1 MSMRRRFSVVAGL
14 VLALALATSA
24 AGQDPAAEKARVD
37 QRIADLQAEI
47 AEAKDQEGVL
57 TSQLSEVVEELR
69 AAEEAV
75 DRAESSLS
83 ALEAELASERDR
95 LERITARL
103 ERQTRKLER
112 LKREHRRAVE
122 ILEER
127 VRAIYVTETPDVL
140 SFIVSASS
148 FSEVVDSFE
157 FMERI
162 GIQDKRIAAQV
173 KRSKLEAAAQR
184 AATAKTR
191 QVAAATVAVIEAR
204 TAEASEVRD
213 ELAAGRDTLAA
224 ARTLKRSALSD
235 ARETRADHLEE
246 VDALLAESASLAA
259 AIREA
264 QEQAA
269 ASSTGSGTPSASG
282 FIWPVNGTVVSGFG
296 WRGDRMHEG
305 IDITA
310 SSGTPIWAAAAGTVI
325 WASWRGGYGNC
336 VVVDHGN
343 GLATLYAHASSVLV
357 SVGQSVSQGETVAL
371 VGSTGN
377 SSGPHLHFEVRVNGT
392 AVDPLGYL

>member
-1 MSMRRRFSVVAGL
+1 MTMRRRLSVVACFA
-14 VLALALATSA
+14 LALALAASA
-24 AGQDPAAEKARVD
+24 AGQDPAEEKARVD

-47 AEAKDQEGVL
+47 TAAKEQEGVL
-57 TSQLSEVVEELR
+57 TSQLSEVADELR

-75 DRAESSLS
+75 ASAESSLS
-83 ALEAELASERDR
+83 ALEAELATERDR
-95 LERITARL
+95 LARITAQL
-103 ERQTRKLER
+103 EREIRKHER
-112 LKREHRRAVE
+112 LKREYRRAVE
-122 ILEER
+122 ILEAR

-148 FSEVVDSFE
+148 FSDVVDSFE
-157 FMERI
+157 FMKRI
-162 GIQDKRIAAQV
+162 GIQDKKIAAQV
-173 KRSKLEAAAQR
+173 KKSKLEAAAQR
-184 AATAKTR
+184 AATARTR
-191 QVAAATVAVIEAR
+191 RVAVATVEVIEAR
-204 TAEASEVRD
+204 TAEARDVRD
-213 ELAAGRDTLAA
+213 ELAANRDTLAA
-224 ARTLKRSALSD
+224 ARTLKRTALTES
-235 ARETRADHLEE
+235 RETREEHLEE

-259 AIREA
+259 AIRSA

-282 FIWPVNGTVVSGFG
+282 FIWPVNGAMVSGFG
-296 WRGDRMHEG
+296 WRGSRMHEG

-343 GLATLYAHASSVLV
+343 GLATLYAHASAILV
-357 SVGQSVSQGETVAL
+357 GVGQSVGQGETVAL

>member
-1 MSMRRRFSVVAGL
+1 MTMRRRLSVVACL
-14 VLALALATSA
+14 VLALALAASA

-47 AEAKDQEGVL
+47 ASAKEQEGVL
-57 TSQLSEVVEELR
+57 TSQLSEVEEELR

-75 DRAESSLS
+75 ATAESSLS
-83 ALEAELASERDR
+83 ALEAELAAERDR
-95 LERITARL
+95 LEQITARL

-112 LKREHRRAVE
+112 LKREYVRAVE
-122 ILEER
+122 ILEAR

-162 GIQDKRIAAQV
+162 GIQDKKIAAQV
-173 KRSKLEAAAQR
+173 KKSKLEAAAQR

-191 QVAAATVAVIEAR
+191 RVAVATVAVIEAR
-204 TAEASEVRD
+204 TAEAREVRD
-213 ELAAGRDTLAA
+213 ELVASRDTLAA
-224 ARTLKRSALSD
+224 ARTLKRSALTD
-235 ARETRADHLEE
+235 ARETRAEDLEE
-246 VDALLAESASLAA
+246 VETLAAESASLAA

-269 ASSTGSGTPSASG
+269 ASSTGSGIPSASG
-282 FIWPVNGTVVSGFG
+282 FIWPVNGAVVSGFG
-296 WRGDRMHEG
+296 WRGGRMHEG

-343 GLATLYAHASSVLV
+343 GLATLYAHASSILV
-357 SVGQSVSQGETVAL
+357 GVSQSVGQGETIAL

-377 SSGPHLHFEVRVNGT
+377 SSGPHLHFEVRVNGS
-392 AVDPLGYL
+392 AVDPLLYL